1 MQNKTPEIS
10 IVVPIYNCEVT
21 LKKCVESILCQT
33 FDDFELIL
41 IDDGSKDASF
51 ELCKM
56 YANKD
61 LRVKCFHK
69 ENSGVSETRNFGIE
83 LAQGKYLTFVDAD
96 DYLKN
101 SHLTELVRVISNSD
115 ISAVGL
121 YNVKNG
127 KLKEN
132 VLNQDYV
139 WDRSD
144 FFYHVVSDNCVG
156 GYLWNKLLK
165 TDIVKKNKLCLKKEI
180 KVSEDMLFLCEYLQ
194 FCENG
199 SYSRK
204 ATYFYVD
211 NANSAMRKM
220 YKTMCFD
227 TSKISTIDAAD
238 SILGMSYH
246 GTRKM
251 RDGAEYRF
259 VRARLWILM
268 NMIFCNYQDRE
279 LFQRISEITFR
290 QVYSYCKTPSATIVE
305 KISVIF
311 MKLNPKFLYLIG
323 TTLGKPLNS
332 ILKNKVLN

>member
-127 KLKEN
+127 KLK
-132 VLNQDYV
+132 
-139 WDRSD
+139 
-144 FFYHVVSDNCVG
+144 
-156 GYLWNKLLK
+156 
-165 TDIVKKNKLCLKKEI
+165 
-180 KVSEDMLFLCEYLQ
+180 
-194 FCENG
+194 
-199 SYSRK
+199 
-204 ATYFYVD
+204 
-211 NANSAMRKM
+211 KM
-220 YKTMCFD
+220 F
-227 TSKISTIDAAD
+227 
-238 SILGMSYH
+238 
-246 GTRKM
+246 
-251 RDGAEYRF
+251 
-259 VRARLWILM
+259 
-268 NMIFCNYQDRE
+268 
-279 LFQRISEITFR
+279 
-290 QVYSYCKTPSATIVE
+290 
-305 KISVIF
+305 
-311 MKLNPKFLYLIG
+311 
-323 TTLGKPLNS
+323 
-332 ILKNKVLN
+332 